1 MSIKNFVIKSRAY
14 LTAVRNLREGVL
26 KQNSWKTVVNIENTD
41 KKISPKNCYSIYS
54 SKNLLLRT

>member
-14 LTAVRNLREGVL
+14 LTVVRNLTEGVVNKIHGKLWLTL
-26 KQNSWKTVVNIENTD
+26 KTPTKM
-41 KKISPKNCYSIYS
+41 SPKNCYSIYS

>member
-14 LTAVRNLREGVL
+14 LTVVRNLREGVV

-41 KKISPKNCYSIYS
+41 KKISPKNCYGIYS

>member
-14 LTAVRNLREGVL
+14 LTVLRNLTEDVV

-41 KKISPKNCYSIYS
+41 KNFTKK
-54 SKNLLLRT
+54 LL

>member
-14 LTAVRNLREGVL
+14 LTVVRNLTEGVV

-41 KKISPKNCYSIYS
+41 KNGTKK
-54 SKNLLLRT
+54 LL